1 MKKKIML
8 EKESRDK
15 QLHEEKY
22 RKRVEVKETFKQEVE
37 LVKRL

>member
-1 MKKKIML
+1 MQ
-8 EKESRDK
+8 EKNSRDK

-22 RKRVEVKETFKQEVE
+22 RKKVEDKEQFKQEVD